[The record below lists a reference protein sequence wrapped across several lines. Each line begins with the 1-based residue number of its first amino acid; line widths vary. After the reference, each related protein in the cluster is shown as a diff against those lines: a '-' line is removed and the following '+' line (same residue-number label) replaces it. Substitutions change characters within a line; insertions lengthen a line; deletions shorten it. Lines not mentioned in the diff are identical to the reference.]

1 MLVIALDT
9 STPAVTAGLVAL
21 DGGGPRPLAQRVTI
35 NARAHGEL
43 LTPHLMAAV
52 AEAGHQLSDADAVV
66 VGSGPGPF
74 TGLRAGMVTAGA
86 LGHALDVP
94 VHPVCSLDAIAAAV
108 PGATPDAGAIADIG
122 EPGAAVA
129 GATGGM
135 RLLVATDARRKEVYW
150 AAYASDRSRLTGPHV
165 HRPQDVPAEIDGLDL
180 DHAAGTMAAEHRDSF
195 GLDVL
200 EPQHPTPTGLVAAAR
215 GEVLSG
221 AEPLPL
227 VPMYLRRPDAAAP
240 APRKQVSPV
249 DSGGTP

>member
-1 MLVIALDT
+1 VLVIALDT

-21 DGGGPRPLAQRVTI
+21 DGGGPRPLAQRVTV

-52 AEAGHQLSDADAVV
+52 AEAGHRLEDAEAVV

-86 LGHALDVP
+86 LGHALGIP

-108 PGATPDAGAIADIG
+108 PADTGGPGAVADVG
-122 EPGAAVA
+122 EPGAAVS
-129 GATGGM
+129 GTGGA

-150 AAYASDRSRLTGPHV
+150 AAYDADRSRLTGPHV
-165 HRPQDVPAEIDGLDL
+165 HRPADVPAEIDGLDL
-180 DHAAGTMAAEHRDSF
+180 DRAAGEMAERHRDDF
-195 GLDVL
+195 GLPVV
-200 EPQHPTPTGLVAAAR
+200 EPQYPTPTGLVAAAR
-215 GEVLSG
+215 GALLAG

-227 VPMYLRRPDAAAP
+227 VPMYLRRPDAAEP
-240 APRKQVSPV
+240 AARKQVSPEPR
-249 DSGGTP
+249 SAR